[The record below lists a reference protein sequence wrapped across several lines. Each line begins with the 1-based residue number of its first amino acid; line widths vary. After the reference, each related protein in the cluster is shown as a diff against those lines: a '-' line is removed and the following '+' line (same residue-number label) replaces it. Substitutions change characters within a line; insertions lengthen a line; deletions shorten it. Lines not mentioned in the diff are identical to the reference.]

1 MARLNGEILGSFIKA
16 PMTRSTNP
24 KKFLSET
31 ESANINSAIKNA
43 ESKTSGEI
51 KLVMARHCWGK
62 IETKAA
68 KISRELGLGKTK
80 ERNCV
85 LILFIVTNHE
95 FFIHGDQ
102 GIHERVGQEFWN
114 DIRDKMVDAFKQDEF
129 GEGISQGVFL
139 IGEKLSRYFPH
150 QHDDIDEISDEIIY
164 RS

>member
-1 MARLNGEILGSFIKA
+1 MKNVLSFIRVQMA
-16 PMTRSTNP
+16 RSTNP

-31 ESANINSAIKNA
+31 ESARINSAIKDA

-51 KLVMARHCWGK
+51 KLVIARHCWGK

-68 KISRELGLGKTK
+68 KIFRQLDLGRTN

-95 FFIHGDQ
+95 FIIHGDQ
-102 GIHERVGQEFWN
+102 GIHEKVGQEFWD
-114 DIRDKMVDAFKQDEF
+114 DIRDKMADALKRDEF
-129 GEGISQGVFL
+129 SEGISQGVFL

-164 RS
+164 RN